1 MSISF
6 PKNRVRESSDVKG
19 TMYIDLGKLRAFEGS
34 QKYPIPKGVDL
45 NDYPSVVIWC
55 VQFGVL
61 ISPADLA
68 LES

>member
-1 MSISF
+1 MPREEI
-6 PKNRVRESSDVKG
+6 RESSDVKS

-45 NDYPSVVIWC
+45 KDYPSVVIWC

-68 LES
+68 FET

>member
-1 MSISF
+1 MSSQ
-6 PKNRVRESSDVKG
+6 

-34 QKYPIPKGVDL
+34 QKYSIPKGVDL
-45 NDYPSVVIWC
+45 KEYPSVVIWC

-68 LES
+68 FET